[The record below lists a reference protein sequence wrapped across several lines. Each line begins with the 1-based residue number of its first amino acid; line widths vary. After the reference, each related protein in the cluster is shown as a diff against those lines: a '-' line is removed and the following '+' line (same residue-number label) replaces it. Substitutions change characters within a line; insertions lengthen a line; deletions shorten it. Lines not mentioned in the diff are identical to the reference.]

1 MRIRQWEAAK
11 TVLLCVG
18 MMLAGI
24 MPLAARAGLSDCI
37 VQSAQLAEP
46 ESESII
52 PVHPFNFAINDYIG
66 GHRYFVVTYN
76 CQIDSPSTTRWG
88 MREHHLS
95 TTINTGLILDDAHVF
110 TTAEWQTYGIG
121 FMGTYNQRDHWP
133 AGVRRFDNQNK
144 DTYAYLNVRPQDIV
158 GNRVDL
164 RAEMIFR
171 LVKINNNFDAL
182 VDTTTVTSYPLPFP
196 IAATSIADDQGYV
209 SPVAHMTANIS
220 ILNIMRRTCT
230 PFGQK
235 TVQLPSVDAAELP
248 NIGDTGNT
256 TDFNITVR
264 CPFNMARYGYYVESV
279 HGYEDEPNG
288 VIKIDP
294 ASTAKGIGLQVTT
307 RSQADPVSVERD
319 SGGMLPNHQPFKFG
333 PTNRYG
339 IANIRNADWS
349 GTPAT
354 NEANYVFPRNNVP
367 LKVAVYRT
375 GGSLVAG
382 SYTAGLTVYM
392 VYR

>member
-1 MRIRQWEAAK
+1 MRMTQWGAAK
-11 TVLLCVG
+11 TARRWAG
-18 MMLAGI
+18 MMLAGVI
-24 MPLAARAGLSDCI
+24 PLAASAGLSDCI
-37 VQSAQLAEP
+37 VKSAQLAEP

-52 PVHPFNFAINDYIG
+52 PVNPFNFGINDYIG
-66 GHRYFVVTYN
+66 GYRYFVITYN
-76 CQIDSPSTTRWG
+76 CQIDSPSTRWG

-95 TTINTGLILDDAHVF
+95 TTIDTGLIQDEHPVF

-121 FMGTYNQRDHWP
+121 FIGNFNQRDHWP
-133 AGVRRFDNQNK
+133 HGRRRFHNQNK
-144 DTYAYLNVRPQDIV
+144 DTYAFLNVRPQDIV

-171 LVKINNNFDAL
+171 LLKINNNFDAL

-220 ILNIMRRTCT
+220 ILNIMRRACT

-235 TVQLPSVDAAELP
+235 TVSLPSVDAAELP
-248 NIGDTGNT
+248 SIGSAGNT
-256 TDFNITVR
+256 TDFNLTVR
-264 CPFNMARYGYYVESV
+264 CPFNAARYGYYVESV

-294 ASTAKGIGLQVTT
+294 TSTAKGIGLQVTT
-307 RSQADPVSVERD
+307 RSRADPVSVEAD
-319 SGGMLPNHQPFKFG
+319 GLGGMLPNHQPIKFG

-339 IANIRNADWS
+339 IANIRNADLS

-354 NEANYVFPRNNVP
+354 NEADYVFPSNNVP
-367 LKVAVYRT
+367 LRVAVYRT
-375 GGSLVAG
+375 GPLVPG
-382 SYTAGLTVYM
+382 SYTAGLTVYL